1 MLRLSIAAQEG
12 VTSQKA
18 LQGADGER
26 RPWGRGDDVMT
37 KFAISAAAMLA
48 VLAAGPVL
56 AQSQGQVTQGQ
67 ASPPKAAAP
76 KEPTA
81 KELARNFE
89 GVWTNATV
97 TRLERPAA
105 FSTLVVSR
113 EQEAAVAKAT
123 KARLAAANGA
133 SDLSKGNFKDE
144 DATAGYNAFWIDAG
158 DALMRVR
165 GEARSSFITS
175 PADGKMPFR
184 NRAKSLA
191 LTIRDGAE
199 YQSGKGAYTD
209 PEDLPIRE
217 RCLISQ
223 SDAGGPVM
231 LNAIY
236 NNNYSFFVTP
246 GYFVI
251 DLEMNHDVRVAPI
264 FASAAK
270 ARASHQPASIRPW
283 LGDMVAW
290 WEGDTLVTETKYVHP
305 EQEGRTLTPVSAQ
318 GSVTERFTRISKGEL
333 LYQFTVD
340 DPTHYT
346 QAWSGEYSF
355 KPAKGQ
361 IYEYACHEGNYA
373 MEGILRGA
381 RLAEAAAKAGK

>member
-1 MLRLSIAAQEG
+1 M
-12 VTSQKA
+12 T
-18 LQGADGER
+18 
-26 RPWGRGDDVMT
+26 RGTM
-37 KFAISAAAMLA
+37 SAAAMAA
-48 VLAAGPVL
+48 VLLAGPAL
-56 AQSQGQVTQGQ
+56 AQGQ
-67 ASPPKAAAP
+67 AQADKAPPAAP
-76 KEPTA
+76 A
-81 KELARNFE
+81 KALARDFS

-97 TRLERPAA
+97 TRLERPAS
-105 FSTLVVSR
+105 FSTLVVPKAQAD
-113 EQEAAVAKAT
+113 EVAKAT
-123 KARLAAANGA
+123 KARNAQANGD

-144 DATAGYNAFWIDAG
+144 NATAGYNAFWIDSG
-158 DALMRVR
+158 DSLMRVR

-175 PADGKMPFR
+175 PADGKMPFK

-191 LTIRDGAE
+191 LMNRDGVE

-209 PEDLPIRE
+209 PEDLPLRE

-236 NNNYSFFVTP
+236 NNNYSFVVTP

-251 DLEMNHDVRVAPI
+251 NLEMNHDVRIAPI
-264 FASAAK
+264 FASAK
-270 ARASHQPASIRPW
+270 EARAHHQPATIRPW
-283 LGDMVAW
+283 LGDTVAW
-290 WEGDTLVTETKYVHP
+290 WDGDTLVTETKNVNP
-305 EQEGRTLTPVSAQ
+305 IQEGRTLTPVSAQ
-318 GSVTERFTRISKGEL
+318 GTVTERFTRIAKNEL

-355 KPAKGQ
+355 KPSKGQ

-373 MEGILRGA
+373 MVGILRGA
-381 RLAEAAAKAGK
+381 RLKEAAAAAAAAKGGN

>member
-1 MLRLSIAAQEG
+1 M
-12 VTSQKA
+12 T
-18 LQGADGER
+18 
-26 RPWGRGDDVMT
+26 RGM
-37 KFAISAAAMLA
+37 KCAAAMLA
-48 VLAAGPVL
+48 VLLAGPAF
-56 AQSQGQVTQGQ
+56 AQSQGQ
-67 ASPPKAAAP
+67 ASPGQGAAP
-76 KEPTA
+76 KA
-81 KELARNFE
+81 LARNFD

-97 TRLERPAA
+97 TRLERPAT
-105 FSTLVVSR
+105 FSQLVVTKAQA
-113 EQEAAVAKAT
+113 EAVAKAT
-123 KARLAAANGA
+123 SARLAAANGQ
-133 SDLSKGNFKDE
+133 SDLSKGAFKDE
-144 DATAGYNAFWIDAG
+144 DATAGYNSYWIDSG
-158 DALMRVR
+158 DGLMRVR

-209 PEDLPIRE
+209 PEDLPLRE

-251 DLEMNHDVRVAPI
+251 DLEMNHDVRIAPI
-264 FASAAK
+264 FASAEK
-270 ARASHQPASIRPW
+270 ARASHLPAGIRPW
-283 LGDMVAW
+283 LGDTVAW
-290 WEGDTLVTETKYVHP
+290 WEGDTLVTETKNVNP
-305 EQEGRTLTPVSAQ
+305 IQEGRTLTPVSAQ
-318 GSVTERFTRISKGEL
+318 GTVTERFTRIAKTEL
-333 LYQFTVD
+333 LYQFKVEDTA
-340 DPTHYT
+340 HYT

-381 RLAEAAAKAGK
+381 RLQEVAAKGGK